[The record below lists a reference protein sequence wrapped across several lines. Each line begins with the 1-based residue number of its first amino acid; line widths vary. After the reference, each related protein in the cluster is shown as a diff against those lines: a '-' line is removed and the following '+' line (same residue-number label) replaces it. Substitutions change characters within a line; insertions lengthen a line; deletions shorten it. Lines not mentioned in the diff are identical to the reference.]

1 MSLVIFDLDDT
12 LLAGDS
18 EGAWADFMLKQGI
31 VKDKN
36 FIINVKKF
44 ESDYRNGNL
53 DIDDYV
59 KFLLEPLVGYSESE
73 VERLALIFSE
83 EVVKKYSD
91 GLTHRLLR
99 KHLEDN
105 CLIVSGTLDFSV
117 REIASIL
124 GVDTSISTLA
134 EIKGGVFS
142 GKVEGKA
149 NFGIE
154 KVKRVKEWLVSN
166 PIINLN
172 EIFVYS
178 DSIYDLPLLEYGN
191 RPFAVNPDKKLRVI
205 AEERA
210 WQIIER

>member
-1 MSLVIFDLDDT
+1 PFWLIIIIATFSLYSSIFEKSAVKSISLYNTNLLQIYLFYKMSLVIFDLDDT

-18 EGAWADFMLKQGI
+18 EGAWADFMLKHGI

-105 CLIVSGTLDFSV
+105 CLIVSGTLDFLV

-166 PIINLN
+166 PIIN
-172 EIFVYS
+172 
-178 DSIYDLPLLEYGN
+178 
-191 RPFAVNPDKKLRVI
+191 
-205 AEERA
+205 
-210 WQIIER
+210 